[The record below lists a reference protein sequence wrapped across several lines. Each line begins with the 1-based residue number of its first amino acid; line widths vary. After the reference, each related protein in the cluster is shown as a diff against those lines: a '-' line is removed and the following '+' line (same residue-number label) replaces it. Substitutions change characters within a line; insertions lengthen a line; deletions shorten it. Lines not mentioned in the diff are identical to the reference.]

1 MSNQA
6 IELLKLINTIY
17 QNRLANGEPKGKANV
32 FANQL
37 FTQNYH
43 YDTNTL
49 NNLLNELSDYGYIKK
64 WIISAFVLQV
74 D

>member
-17 QNRLANGEPKGKANV
+17 QNRLANGESKEKANV

-37 FTQNYH
+37 FLQKYH
-43 YDTNTL
+43 YDANILATL
-49 NNLLNELSDYGYIKK
+49 LDELSNCGYIER
-64 WIISAFVLQV
+64 WIISAFVLKV